1 MTHHVFAAR
10 GARAISVALLLL
22 LVPMF
27 AFSQAQWPAKALVP
41 NEPIDVR
48 LNSAFGSGTALSG
61 GRAMVGAPN
70 TDGHGAVYLFEQRG
84 GSWPQTQKLIA
95 PDVAPGNFGTGIVL
109 KGDTALISDNG
120 RNLVYSFDR
129 VNGTGAY
136 RATAILRGGVE
147 LFGSALALEGCT
159 ALISSGAHGSPT
171 QHGYVHV
178 YNRCPDGKWV
188 WKGSL
193 LSPDASAADRFGASL
208 ALSGSNLLVGA
219 PGTASNTGAAY
230 HYVYTNGAWHL
241 KQKLTQ
247 ASAHAGN
254 QFGRGVGFRNGL
266 AAVGAPY
273 SLSAGGEG
281 EVSLFKQVNGSWV
294 PSGLLY
300 APNIPGTG
308 PTSQFGYKIRV
319 TDDRVYVN
327 SQPIDYYHLGYTL
340 TVFRRAG
347 DTLQFE
353 QQFGPGD
360 QNDLAGYAFDVDGR
374 GLIIGN
380 PAQQDPGPFQSV
392 GGATI
397 YQVPA
402 P

>member
-1 MTHHVFAAR
+1 MAHQSFAAR
-10 GARAISVALLLL
+10 SARAFSLALLLA
-22 LVPMF
+22 PTF
-27 AFSQAQWPAKALVP
+27 AFAQAQWPARDLAA
-41 NEPIDVR
+41 NEPSEV
-48 LNSAFGSGTALSG
+48 LTNSAFGAATALSG
-61 GRAMVGAPN
+61 GRAMVGAPYV
-70 TDGHGAVYLFEQRG
+70 DGHGVVYLFQQSG
-84 GSWPQTQKLIA
+84 GSWPQAQKLIA

-109 KGDTALISDNG
+109 KGDTALISDNM

-129 VNGTGAY
+129 VNGTGPY

-159 ALISSGAHGSPT
+159 ALISSGGHGSPT
-171 QHGYVHV
+171 QHGWVHA
-178 YNRCPDGKWV
+178 YNRCPDGKWI
-188 WKGSL
+188 WKGSFA
-193 LSPDASAADRFGASL
+193 SPDASPGDHFGASL

-219 PGTASNTGAAY
+219 PGTASNAGAAY
-230 HYVYTNGAWHL
+230 YYVYTNGTWRL

-247 ASAHAGN
+247 ASAHANN
-254 QFGRGVGFRNGL
+254 QFGWGVGFRGGL

-281 EVSLFKQVNGSWV
+281 EVSLFKQVDGSWA

-300 APNIPGTG
+300 APNIPGVG
-308 PTSQFGYKIRV
+308 QTSQFGFKIRI

-327 SQPIDYYHLGYTL
+327 SEPIDFYRMNYTL
-340 TVFRRAG
+340 AVFRRVG

-353 QQFGPGD
+353 HQFGPTVDTRDTTG
-360 QNDLAGYAFDVDGR
+360 ASFDVDGR
-374 GLIIGN
+374 GLIVGN
-380 PAQQDPGPFQSV
+380 PGKEGPGPFQVS

-397 YQVPA
+397 YQIPS